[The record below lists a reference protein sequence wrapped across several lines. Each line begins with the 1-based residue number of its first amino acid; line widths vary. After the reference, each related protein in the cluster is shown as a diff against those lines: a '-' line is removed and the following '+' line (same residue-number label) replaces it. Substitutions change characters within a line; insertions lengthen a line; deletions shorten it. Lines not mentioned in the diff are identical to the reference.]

1 VVASARIPAPA
12 ACRATVN
19 ALIADL
25 QPHELEVFMR
35 FFAQLGANQ
44 PQRVK

>member
-25 QPHELEVFMR
+25 QPHELEVFIDFLLNSAR
-35 FFAQLGANQ
+35 IN
-44 PQRVK
+44 RNV